1 MCEVK
6 TSLPPKNLKSK
17 DDGGEG
23 GKGRKVRKQ
32 AFQFLF
38 LLFSADFDVSSEFR
52 LPFTTLLKYRAP

>member
-23 GKGRKVRKQ
+23 GKEAVGEETSISVSILT
-32 AFQFLF
+32 FLC
-38 LLFSADFDVSSEFR
+38 
-52 LPFTTLLKYRAP
+52 

>member
-17 DDGGEG
+17 DDGVGGEG

-32 AFQFLF
+32 AF
-38 LLFSADFDVSSEFR
+38 
-52 LPFTTLLKYRAP
+52 